1 MLNLIV
7 FFDMAKL
14 RVSDEQIK
22 EEDVNNPTDLVFFIH
37 YLL

>member
-7 FFDMAKL
+7 FFDVATP

-22 EEDVNNPTDLVFFIH
+22 EEDVH
-37 YLL
+37 YLI